1 MRGRKHPAEKVFE
14 EIKCKNLP
22 SLVKTK
28 FNRFKKPSQ
37 SQSKTKQWDETKT
50 KNNWIDWKRRPK
62 DTKQRLKQYLAEL
75 SLGKMKEQK
84 GHTKNQITDRAKD
97 WHLTVNPRGK
107 KGKVITSED
116 KDDTI
121 CILTKNGT
129 ENLNIYIQIHT
140 TK

>member
-75 SLGKMKEQK
+75 KVLERWKNRRATLKIKLLTEQK
-84 GHTKNQITDRAKD
+84 TDISQWIHGEKKAK
-97 WHLTVNPRGK
+97 
-107 KGKVITSED
+107 
-116 KDDTI
+116 
-121 CILTKNGT
+121 
-129 ENLNIYIQIHT
+129 
-140 TK
+140 